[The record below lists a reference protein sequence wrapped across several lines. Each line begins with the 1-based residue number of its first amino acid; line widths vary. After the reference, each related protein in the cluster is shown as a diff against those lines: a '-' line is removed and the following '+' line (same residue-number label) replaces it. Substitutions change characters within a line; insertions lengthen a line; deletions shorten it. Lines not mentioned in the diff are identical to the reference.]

1 MSDYLLSIL
10 AREAVD
16 TGPYAPARSVI
27 ATMYPLLQRWGA
39 GYLREISPSGSFAK
53 GTANRSGT
61 DIDLFLS
68 LAPET
73 STTLSQIYN
82 SLDSTLTRAGYT
94 TRRQN
99 VSINVRVTT
108 SQGGMYDVD
117 LVPAK
122 RHDAHSS
129 DHSLY
134 RSKAGTWTK
143 TNVATHIATVI
154 QGGRQQETRI
164 LKLWR
169 NQKRLDFPSFYLELA
184 TIEALRHAYSSTLG
198 ERVSSVLR
206 YLRDTWPS
214 ARFVDPANTNN
225 VISDDLTAAEKRA
238 VSGAADRA
246 IAASTWAEVVK

>member
-1 MSDYLLSIL
+1 MTTLQT
-10 AREAVD
+10 V
-16 TGPYAPARSVI
+16 
-27 ATMYPLLQRWGA
+27 LQRWGG

-68 LAPET
+68 LKPET
-73 STTLSQIYN
+73 PDSLSQIYN
-82 SLDSTLTRAGYT
+82 SLDTALKQAGYT

-108 SQGGMYDVD
+108 SSGGLYDVD

-122 RHDAHSS
+122 QQNAYSS

-134 RSKAGTWTK
+134 RRKADTWTK
-143 TNVATHIATVI
+143 TNVAAHITTVI
-154 QGGRQQETRI
+154 QSGRQQETRV

-169 NQKRLDFPSFYLELA
+169 NQKSLDFPSFYMELA
-184 TIEALRHAYSSTLG
+184 IIEALRNTYSGTLG
-198 ERVSSVLR
+198 ERVSRVLH
-206 YLRDTWPS
+206 YLRDTWPD

-225 VISDDLTAAEKRA
+225 IISDDLTAAEKRA
-238 VSGAADRA
+238 VMAAAERA
-246 IAASTWAEVVK
+246 IAAPTWAEVVK